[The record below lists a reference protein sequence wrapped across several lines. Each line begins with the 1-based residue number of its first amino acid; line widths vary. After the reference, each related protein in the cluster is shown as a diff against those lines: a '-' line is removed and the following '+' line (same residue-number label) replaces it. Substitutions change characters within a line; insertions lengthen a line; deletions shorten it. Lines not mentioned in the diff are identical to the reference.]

1 MRVLP
6 AAGSLVVPD
15 LPATAAMRVLPFR
28 PRRDPR
34 VTEAILH
41 AMFGT
46 PGTYAGRARFQ
57 PKDTATADP
66 ALHPLV
72 GHVIELQYVRLAA
85 LGEPFS
91 GQALFRRWPGQG
103 PLVPEQDL
111 DFSM

>member
-6 AAGSLVVPD
+6 W
-15 LPATAAMRVLPFR
+15 R

-34 VTEAILH
+34 VTELVLH
-41 AMFGT
+41 AMFGK
-46 PGTYAGRARFQ
+46 PGAYAGHARFQ
-57 PKDTATADP
+57 PRDTDSTDP

-72 GHVIELQYVRLAA
+72 GHVIELQFVRMASLDERF
-85 LGEPFS
+85 G

-111 DFSM
+111 DFGA

>member
-6 AAGSLVVPD
+6 W
-15 LPATAAMRVLPFR
+15 R

-34 VTEAILH
+34 VTERVLH
-41 AMFGT
+41 AIFAK
-46 PGTYAGRARFQ
+46 PGGYAGTARFQ
-57 PKDTATADP
+57 PRDTVGTDP

-72 GHVIELQYVRLAA
+72 GQVIELQYVRMASLDERF
-85 LGEPFS
+85 G

-111 DFSM
+111 DFT

>member
-6 AAGSLVVPD
+6 W
-15 LPATAAMRVLPFR
+15 R

-34 VTEAILH
+34 VTELVLH
-41 AMFGT
+41 AMFGK
-46 PGTYAGRARFQ
+46 PGAYAGHARFQ
-57 PKDTATADP
+57 PRDSASTDP

-72 GHVIELQYVRLAA
+72 GLVIELQFVRMASLDERF
-85 LGEPFS
+85 G

-111 DFSM
+111 DFGA